1 MEKNMKR
8 MMYYDLIFWNKI
20 EKTEDTQ
27 EVYALFQEFCK
38 KNSINIV
45 SYRVRE
51 ASMPQPQEEQEE

>member
-1 MEKNMKR
+1 

-27 EVYALFQEFCK
+27 EVYALFEEFCK